1 MSLELPNLR
10 KLQYSPTVNPLI
22 DPQEIVLK
30 RRRVSTGV
38 RRDLVDAQTGEVTHA
53 ATIHTIEEKDDAEF
67 VKVFAAGVQAI
78 YDLTKTG
85 HRSFQAI
92 LEVYQAE
99 PMAGGFADSV
109 YLTWFG
115 SGLAGRDLG
124 MSEKTFQR
132 GLKELLA
139 KGFLAPRSE
148 NLFWVN
154 PTLFFK
160 GDRVAFIREYRRRR
174 VTGDAAD
181 RAKLEAKGQARLIE

>member
-10 KLQYSPTVNPLI
+10 KLQYSPMVNPLI
-22 DPQEIVLK
+22 SPQEITVK

-38 RRDLVDAQTGEVTHA
+38 SRDLVDAQTGEITHA
-53 ATIHTIEEKDDAEF
+53 AAIHTIEEKDDAEF

-78 YDLTKTG
+78 YELSRTG
-85 HRSFQAI
+85 ARVFQAI
-92 LEVYQAE
+92 LDVYQAE

-109 YLTWFG
+109 YLSWFNN
-115 SGLAGRDLG
+115 GLAGRDLE

-160 GDRVAFIREYRRRR
+160 GDRVAFIREYRRRSVR
-174 VTGDAAD
+174 NDAA
-181 RAKLEAKGQARLIE
+181 AELEAKGQQRLID